1 MNINLK
7 WLRDKLKSQNIQGM
21 IVSNPL
27 NIKYLTRNRSRRN
40 TFTYNEG

>member
-1 MNINLK
+1 MNPKIK

-21 IVSNPL
+21 IVTNPL

-40 TFTYNEG
+40 IITNI